1 MRPDESF
8 VTQPVRSL
16 QTMLRVLSKDDPRI
30 STVIPDG
37 IYGPGTTQ
45 SVSAFQRVYG
55 IPANGVTDQ
64 GTWDAI
70 VIAYEEAIIRQGAAQ
85 PIEALI
91 PANAEYGRDYSGP
104 YVYLLQAMLMQL
116 SADYASID
124 EPPVTGTID
133 SQTVSSIRQF
143 QQLAGLEPSGI
154 FDRKTWKHLV
164 LHFEMNAH
172 KNQRSL
178 R

>member
-8 VTQPVRSL
+8 VAQPVRSL
-16 QTMLRVLSKDDPRI
+16 QTMLRVLAKDDARI
-30 STVIPDG
+30 PTVIPDG
-37 IYGPGTTQ
+37 IYGPDTTQ
-45 SVSAFQRVYG
+45 SVSAFQRVNG
-55 IPANGVTDQ
+55 IPVNGVTDQ
-64 GTWDAI
+64 NTWDAI
-70 VIAYEEAIIRQGAAQ
+70 VVAYEDAIIRQGKAQ

-116 SADYASID
+116 SVDYASID

-133 SQTVSSIRQF
+133 SQTISSIQQF
-143 QQLAGLEPSGI
+143 QQLAGLEATGV
-154 FDRKTWKHLV
+154 FDRVTWKHLV
-164 LHFEMNAH
+164 LHFVLNAH
-172 KNQRSL
+172 KNQRSS